1 MASPK
6 VVQVGSKHTE
16 GNLVDLYLE
25 FPVGAAGAVG
35 TLVRNREITGVT
47 RLGAGNYRISLTAG
61 WNALMAHS
69 IKVIDATPAGT
80 DGSVAVISVR
90 TLGTATPVIEFFT
103 YKADTWAAADPRN
116 GAVVSVWLRMQNG
129 QRV

>member
-6 VVQVGSKHTE
+6 VVQKGIGHTE
-16 GNLVDLYLE
+16 GNLINLYLE

-47 RLGAGNYRISLTAG
+47 RLGAGNYRVSLAAG
-61 WNALMAHS
+61 WNALLDHS
-69 IKVIDATPAGT
+69 INVIDATPGGT
-80 DGSVAVISVR
+80 NGAEANISVR
-90 TLGTATPVIEFFT
+90 TLGGSTPVIEFFT
-103 YKADTWAAADPRN
+103 YRRDTGAAADPRD
-116 GAVVSVWLRMQNG
+116 GAVISARFTLQNG

>member
-6 VVQVGSKHTE
+6 TVQTGSRHTE
-16 GNLVDLYLE
+16 GNLIDLYFE

-35 TLVRNREITGVT
+35 TSVRNREISAIT
-47 RLGAGNYRISLTAG
+47 RLGAGNYRLALVAG

-69 IKVIDATPAGT
+69 INVIDATPAAT
-80 DGSVAVISVR
+80 DGQKAIISVR
-90 TLGTATPVIEFFT
+90 TLGTSTPVIEFFT
-103 YKADTWAAADPRN
+103 YTGSTGVPADPRN
-116 GAVVSVWLRMQNG
+116 GAVISGWLRLQNG